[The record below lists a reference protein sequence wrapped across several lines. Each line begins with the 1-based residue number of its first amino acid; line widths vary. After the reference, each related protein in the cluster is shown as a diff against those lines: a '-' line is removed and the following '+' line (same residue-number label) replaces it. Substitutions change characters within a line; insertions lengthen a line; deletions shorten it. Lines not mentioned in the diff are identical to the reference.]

1 MACRRDIEASLAASD
16 REALGMG
23 RRKPQTRQ
31 AVSDEMPVF
40 LEVDGVESDFL
51 ADLLQWAH
59 DRRAG
64 WTDGDRAMAMELR
77 ERVRLPH
84 RDRRTFMG
92 LPRDLGAEMNGPD
105 GMGA

>member
-1 MACRRDIEASLAASD
+1 
-16 REALGMG
+16 
-23 RRKPQTRQ
+23 
-31 AVSDEMPVF
+31 
-40 LEVDGVESDFL
+40 
-51 ADLLQWAH
+51 
-59 DRRAG
+59 
-64 WTDGDRAMAMELR
+64 MAMELR